1 MKPGG
6 EIPDFSKIVNDP
18 SDQGSAN
25 GDPPYYTQN
34 RVIQDLDLSKLSESD
49 IAFPNSP
56 NAGVQKL
63 SPIIGEENQIRYI
76 LNKNGSQLTLGSVDQ
91 RKSTVV
97 VNFSTL
103 EKRQDDAAS
112 KKELKFKLKSISAMA
127 SPQNHRSFANQS
139 ADILNRDVS
148 NQMALE

>member
-6 EIPDFSKIVNDP
+6 EIPDFSKIVNDH

-103 EKRQDDAAS
+103 EKR
-112 KKELKFKLKSISAMA
+112 
-127 SPQNHRSFANQS
+127 
-139 ADILNRDVS
+139 
-148 NQMALE
+148 